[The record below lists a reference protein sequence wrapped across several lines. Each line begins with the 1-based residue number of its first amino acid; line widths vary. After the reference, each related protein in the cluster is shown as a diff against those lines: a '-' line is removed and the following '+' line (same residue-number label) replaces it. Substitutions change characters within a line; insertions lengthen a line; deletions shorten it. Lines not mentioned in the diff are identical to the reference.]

1 MKAKLLFA
9 LIFVM
14 IVALGCK
21 KDDPSDFDDDPTPP
35 ETSITFTCK
44 DSLGIPD
51 VLVGISFQQV
61 DCTTGVFL
69 RQGVTDALGK
79 IKFSGL
85 ASGLYYFCC
94 ARTTN
99 NGVVRRSGTV
109 DVLQDEEERQNV
121 FF

>member
-1 MKAKLLFA
+1 MKTKFF
-9 LIFVM
+9 LIFLLVV

-21 KDDPSDFDDDPTPP
+21 KDDPSDIDDDPTPP

-69 RQGVTDALGK
+69 RQGATDALGK
-79 IKFSGL
+79 IKFSSL
-85 ASGLYYFCC
+85 APGLYYYCC
-94 ARTTN
+94 ARTTT
-99 NGVVRRSGTV
+99 NGVIRRSGTV
-109 DVLQDEEERQNV
+109 DVLQDEKERQNV